1 MFKLA
6 VLAMMIATASALRDD
21 AAAASTIQAEMFR
34 GSAGSNEHAHS
45 AAWHHHHD
53 QDIAPL
59 QLAPGNIAASLQS
72 ALERSAPHHDKNSMR
87 FSAHRLR
94 AKNLDPGASAIK
106 STGWQPEPESQ
117 ERRGKSDPT
126 PAVKSNIDAPQPDAP
141 LGSKAN
147 PHFNAT
153 ATAGLQQ
160 MPPNIEYLGLGYDLI
175 FGNPHG
181 GARGEL
187 DPGFAQRVI
196 ALNNGDG
203 LNTQTAG
210 SMEYMVPYGV
220 EIKSKF
226 SCHYSS
232 EARSI
237 TDTRSY
243 QTELSSEANYAEGI
257 AASSARSG
265 RDSGSAEASW
275 LGGSVSGSHSAGFS
289 SGESYDAAFSAS
301 TGYAETAAATEDRD
315 QEVFETQARCTLYEA
330 RFQAFAPEAVRP
342 SLPLKRA
349 IDELPDVFTH
359 CGKEDLD
366 VLEDCP
372 EDWDGWPGVQL
383 IKAFGTHYTT
393 SVVFGGKLILR
404 SEVAKSATQAMRSI
418 GVSVEAA
425 AAASAARSTGSS
437 ESTAGSAGG
446 GIAGIGGG
454 SASYSSSRSRERT
467 ASASID
473 ASSAMSQDVTA
484 ASGFSAAVS
493 RESKINIGGKPV
505 NSLGDWVTWAESIH
519 ETPMPIKYTLGQV
532 SDIVNLVSP
541 KKAKV
546 LAKINMLYQR
556 TFGNY
561 AANTGSGFTVG
572 NENIKGMTYGVLR
585 KNGKAMSG
593 SGAFRATES
602 EGHYSITWDGSY
614 SKQPSA
620 ITQIISPSI
629 NNWGWGG
636 PDLDQSRATGV
647 SSITNAGMEY
657 LAGDAVGDPQP
668 SETAFIAAESFKDGG
683 LIAGTVLSDGTI
695 PEGLKDMFSVK
706 KLATHGQYEVH
717 FDKPGYKF
725 TEAPVVVVQA
735 VFARTDP
742 HNREGN
748 TQAQCWAIHVSA
760 TTMTVQCA
768 GATCIKHKLKK
779 KSGSDCYGVN
789 DLDFDDYMWN
799 PYKGGTYS
807 TGFDW
812 TDDSWTGLLTFTFI
826 AISHPDTSIVMGVI
840 SPMGV
845 AESGYGFSSI
855 GMGSVRVDMGPTER
869 PGGTIT
875 STRHSV
881 PGTCAES
888 GRSVD
893 ANPKGSLF
901 RSEHMRPSRS
911 RCTHFDDKK
920 FVDREYRYA
929 EISLIVSLEDNLDG
943 MFGEDEFQSVRKFIL
958 VGGKVTGDMNLPKG
972 TVTIG
977 ETLGDNNV
985 DKLDSMCCQACIEMK
1000 EFVCVFWNRRKE
1012 TCQLFEM
1019 PHTAETRHQPSLVAE
1034 TDPHWNGGWVTGRFN
1049 GIFTERY
1056 DNAAAGGGPFESVI
1070 ITCEFEDLKPF
1081 NMMDTK
1087 THALVGKSCL
1097 EEEHAES
1104 GGTVCEPGEDN
1115 FPNCQ
1120 ICGPQGLCCA
1130 GEVLENLG
1138 FYQYGA
1144 SALSLYRH
1152 RQNTTSHCITGTQQ
1166 QTKYSA
1172 DGVKI
1177 GLQNVVLG
1185 ARTCLNPSECAGD
1198 GCNNILSESSRKHR
1212 ARGAAYE
1219 VKCFCDDQLVVY
1231 LEEGPGDTSCTAEC
1245 TKAWG
1250 KRTEKFK
1257 ENHCLIGE
1265 GIGRGNGDFGE
1276 LGYAPPEQ
1284 NSQFACSDVIYP
1296 DQGGFYRMTPNG
1308 AYVIRFKT
1316 GFNDRPACVFS
1327 SVARADE
1334 PSFMTVTQVLGLDND
1349 HVKLRRN
1356 FVANQEE
1363 GYHWTMMDRPFET
1376 THFICVG
1383 HRGETDI
1390 SAAKKKPFDIHQCLG
1405 LSKSVNASRTDLEL
1419 RVLKNLPHL
1428 KPYEVIHHS
1437 VQEMRMLIGC

>member
-1 MFKLA
+1 MGGFGC
-6 VLAMMIATASALRDD
+6 V
-21 AAAASTIQAEMFR
+21 
-34 GSAGSNEHAHS
+34 
-45 AAWHHHHD
+45 
-53 QDIAPL
+53 
-59 QLAPGNIAASLQS
+59 
-72 ALERSAPHHDKNSMR
+72 PH
-87 FSAHRLR
+87 
-94 AKNLDPGASAIK
+94 I
-106 STGWQPEPESQ
+106 
-117 ERRGKSDPT
+117 
-126 PAVKSNIDAPQPDAP
+126 
-141 LGSKAN
+141 
-147 PHFNAT
+147 
-153 ATAGLQQ
+153 
-160 MPPNIEYLGLGYDLI
+160 
-175 FGNPHG
+175 
-181 GARGEL
+181 
-187 DPGFAQRVI
+187 
-196 ALNNGDG
+196 
-203 LNTQTAG
+203 
-210 SMEYMVPYGV
+210 
-220 EIKSKF
+220 
-226 SCHYSS
+226 C
-232 EARSI
+232 
-237 TDTRSY
+237 
-243 QTELSSEANYAEGI
+243 
-257 AASSARSG
+257 
-265 RDSGSAEASW
+265 
-275 LGGSVSGSHSAGFS
+275 SHSEGFS

-349 IDELPDVFTH
+349 IDELPDEFTH

-418 GVSVEAA
+418 GVSVETA
-425 AAASAARSTGSS
+425 AAASAALSTGSS
-437 ESTAGSAGG
+437 SHTAGSAGG
-446 GIAGIGGG
+446 GIGDFGG
-454 SASYSSSRSRERT
+454 SASGSRSRSSGID

-473 ASSAMSQDVTA
+473 ASSAMSQDATA

-519 ETPMPIKYTLGQV
+519 EQPMPIKYTLGQV

-585 KNGKAMSG
+585 KNGKPMSG

-636 PDLDQSRATGV
+636 PDLDQSRTTGV

-668 SETAFIAAESFKDGG
+668 SETAFIAAESYKDGG

-789 DLDFDDYMWN
+789 DLDLDDYMWN

-855 GMGSVRVDMGPTER
+855 GMGSVRVDMGPTKR

-893 ANPKGSLF
+893 ADPKGSLF

-911 RCTHFDDKK
+911 RCSHFNNRN
-920 FVDREYRYA
+920 FLDREYNYA

-958 VGGKVTGDMNLPKG
+958 VGGKVTGDMSLPKG

-977 ETLGDNNV
+977 ETLGDSNV

-1012 TCQLFEM
+1012 TCQLFAM

-1034 TDPHWNGGWVTGRFN
+1034 TDPNWNGGWVTGRFN

-1097 EEEHAES
+1097 EEEQYTKREGQYIHGTADVYSGGKGFSLAECRDKCNLSTKCNSMVFRRSDGYCELWSKAES
-1104 GGTVCEPGEDN
+1104 CECLVNSDSGISIYFKTKSSNSGTVCAPGEDN

-1130 GEVLENLG
+1130 GEVGGDG
-1138 FYQYGA
+1138 FYQLGA
-1144 SALSLYRH
+1144 SALSLHRH
-1152 RQNTTSHCITGTQQ
+1152 RQNTTSHCIT
-1166 QTKYSA
+1166 
-1172 DGVKI
+1172 
-1177 GLQNVVLG
+1177 
-1185 ARTCLNPSECAGD
+1185 
-1198 GCNNILSESSRKHR
+1198 
-1212 ARGAAYE
+1212 
-1219 VKCFCDDQLVVY
+1219 
-1231 LEEGPGDTSCTAEC
+1231 
-1245 TKAWG
+1245 
-1250 KRTEKFK
+1250 
-1257 ENHCLIGE
+1257 
-1265 GIGRGNGDFGE
+1265 
-1276 LGYAPPEQ
+1276 
-1284 NSQFACSDVIYP
+1284 
-1296 DQGGFYRMTPNG
+1296 
-1308 AYVIRFKT
+1308 
-1316 GFNDRPACVFS
+1316 
-1327 SVARADE
+1327 
-1334 PSFMTVTQVLGLDND
+1334 
-1349 HVKLRRN
+1349 
-1356 FVANQEE
+1356 
-1363 GYHWTMMDRPFET
+1363 
-1376 THFICVG
+1376 
-1383 HRGETDI
+1383 
-1390 SAAKKKPFDIHQCLG
+1390 
-1405 LSKSVNASRTDLEL
+1405 
-1419 RVLKNLPHL
+1419 
-1428 KPYEVIHHS
+1428 
-1437 VQEMRMLIGC
+1437 

>member
-265 RDSGSAEASW
+265 RDSGSAEASG
-275 LGGSVSGSHSAGFS
+275 LGASVSGSHSAGFS

-425 AAASAARSTGSS
+425 AAASAALSTGSS
-437 ESTAGSAGG
+437 SHTAGSAGG
-446 GIAGIGGG
+446 GIGDFGG
-454 SASYSSSRSRERT
+454 SVSGSRSRSSGID

-473 ASSAMSQDVTA
+473 ASSAMSQDATA

-519 ETPMPIKYTLGQV
+519 EQPMPIKYTLGQV

-657 LAGDAVGDPQP
+657 LAGDEVGDPQP

-893 ANPKGSLF
+893 ADPKGSLF

-911 RCTHFDDKK
+911 RCTHFNNKN
-920 FVDREYRYA
+920 FVDREYSYA
-929 EISLIVSLEDNLDG
+929 EISLIVSSEDDLDV

-1097 EEEHAES
+1097 DEEHAES

-1130 GEVLENLG
+1130 GEVANVNQEAL
-1138 FYQYGA
+1138 
-1144 SALSLYRH
+1144 SAGDQINMVESKPLSLYRH
-1152 RQNTTSHCITGTQQ
+1152 RQNTTSHCLTG
-1166 QTKYSA
+1166 
-1172 DGVKI
+1172 I
-1177 GLQNVVLG
+1177 
-1185 ARTCLNPSECAGD
+1185 
-1198 GCNNILSESSRKHR
+1198 ILSGTKSNAWLCDSKINEGFRKKTV
-1212 ARGAAYE
+1212 RGGVHE
-1219 VKCFCDDQLVVY
+1219 IKCICDDQLIVY
-1231 LEEGPGDTSCTAEC
+1231 VEEGPGETSCIAQC
-1245 TKAWG
+1245 MKAWG